1 MLADRFT
8 LSQVQRKGLDQM
20 QFKDEN
26 DVIKEL
32 EQLADRVAEGK
43 LTSEQTNA
51 IANVAEVALFAIQQ
65 KREVELRTLNAQ
77 EACSESSSC
86 KRGDESQCL

>member
-1 MLADRFT
+1 
-8 LSQVQRKGLDQM
+8 M

-43 LTSEQTNA
+43 LTPEQADA

-77 EACSESSSC
+77 EACS
-86 KRGDESQCL
+86 

>member
-1 MLADRFT
+1 LLADRFT

-77 EACSESSSC
+77 EGGRGCCDWVDSC
-86 KRGDESQCL
+86 T